1 MTNQNLRK
9 LGIVEIL
16 KDNDLVLHEAATI
29 DYKYEVI
36 RKLIHLNSLSIPII
50 YYYIEK
56 QLALTILI
64 PLTFAFLVVDII
76 RYYNPQVAD
85 WFYKFFGFLLRK
97 KERDDKRKRLNG
109 ATNVLLSAL
118 FCVIVFPKLIFVT
131 AFSILIISDI
141 SSALIGR
148 KFGKRKFF
156 AKSLEGSTAFF
167 ISAVIVVF
175 LTPKVEANF
184 LEYVIGIIAAF
195 FGTIA
200 ESISFEIDDNLS
212 IPITIGTIMWI
223 LYSLLLPQ
231 INVYHFG

>member
-9 LGIVEIL
+9 LRIVEIP
-16 KDNDLVLHEAATI
+16 KENDLVLHEAATI

-36 RKLIHLNSLSIPII
+36 RKLIHLNSLSIPIV

-97 KERDDKRKRLNG
+97 KEKDDRKKRLNG

-175 LTPKVEANF
+175 FTPKVEGHF
-184 LEYVIGIIAAF
+184 LEYLIGNIAAF
-195 FGTIA
+195 F
-200 ESISFEIDDNLS
+200 
-212 IPITIGTIMWI
+212 
-223 LYSLLLPQ
+223 
-231 INVYHFG
+231 

>member
-1 MTNQNLRK
+1 MVNQTRRK
-9 LGIVEIL
+9 LRLVDSPKETEP
-16 KDNDLVLHEAATI
+16 VLHEEATI
-29 DYKYEVI
+29 DYKYELI

-50 YYYIEK
+50 YYHIEK

-64 PLTFAFLVVDII
+64 PLTVAFLVVDII

-97 KERDDKRKRLNG
+97 KEKDEKKKRLNG

-148 KFGKRKFF
+148 KFGRRKFF
-156 AKSLEGSTAFF
+156 AKSLEGATAFF
-167 ISAVIVVF
+167 ISATIVVF
-175 LTPKVEANF
+175 FTPKVEHHF
-184 LEYVIGIIAAF
+184 LEYVIAIIAAF
-195 FGTIA
+195 LGTLA
-200 ESISFEIDDNLS
+200 ESMSFEIDDNLS
-212 IPITIGTIMWI
+212 IPITIGTVMWI
-223 LYSLLLPQ
+223 LYTLLLPQ
-231 INVYHFG
+231 INVYYFG

>member
-1 MTNQNLRK
+1 MENQILRK
-9 LGIVEIL
+9 LKILEIP
-16 KDNDLVLHEAATI
+16 KENDLVIHEAATI

-50 YYYIEK
+50 YYHIEK

-85 WFYKFFGFLLRK
+85 WFYKFFGFLLRD
-97 KERDDKRKRLNG
+97 KEKDDKKKRLNG

-118 FCVIVFPKLIFVT
+118 FCVVVFPKLIFVT

-156 AKSLEGSTAFF
+156 AKSLEGSAAFF
-167 ISAVIVVF
+167 ISAIIVVLF
-175 LTPKVEANF
+175 TPKVEHNF
-184 LEYVIGIIAAF
+184 LEYVIGFIAAF
-195 FGTIA
+195 FGTLA
-200 ESISFEIDDNLS
+200 ESMSLEIDDNLS

-223 LYSLLLPQ
+223 LYTLLLPQ

>member
-1 MTNQNLRK
+1 MANPNLRK
-9 LGIVEIL
+9 LKMLEIP
-16 KDNDLVLHEAATI
+16 KENDLVIHEAATI

-50 YYYIEK
+50 YYHIEK

-64 PLTFAFLVVDII
+64 PLTLAFLVVDII

-85 WFYKFFGFLLRK
+85 WFYKFFGFLLRDKEKDEK
-97 KERDDKRKRLNG
+97 KKRLNG

-118 FCVIVFPKLIFVT
+118 FCVVVFPKLIFVT

-156 AKSLEGSTAFF
+156 AKSLEGSAAFF

-175 LTPKVEANF
+175 FTPKVEHHF
-184 LEYVIGIIAAF
+184 LEYVIGFIAAF
-195 FGTIA
+195 FGTLA
-200 ESISFEIDDNLS
+200 ESMSFEIDDNLS
-212 IPITIGTIMWI
+212 IPISIGTIMWI
-223 LYSLLLPQ
+223 LYTLLLPQ

>member
-9 LGIVEIL
+9 LRIVEIP
-16 KDNDLVLHEAATI
+16 KENDLVLHEAATI

-36 RKLIHLNSLSIPII
+36 RKLIHLNSLSIPIV

-97 KERDDKRKRLNG
+97 KEKDDRKKRLNG

-175 LTPKVEANF
+175 FTPKVEGHF

-200 ESISFEIDDNLS
+200 ESMSFEIDDNLS
-212 IPITIGTIMWI
+212 IPITIGTVMWI
-223 LYSLLLPQ
+223 LYTLLLPQ